1 MSVEKIRMA
10 LGVLQSDPENEAAW
24 KDLAEA
30 VTAPETSSDD
40 VERLLGL
47 ARAKQEQ
54 RREWGAVAKLLELEM
69 SFAAGTPVEAPM
81 QAELARI
88 HQDEL
93 VDVDRVFVVY

>member
-54 RREWGAVAKLLELEM
+54 RREWGAVAKLL
-69 SFAAGTPVEAPM
+69 ATP
-81 QAELARI
+81 
-88 HQDEL
+88 
-93 VDVDRVFVVY
+93 